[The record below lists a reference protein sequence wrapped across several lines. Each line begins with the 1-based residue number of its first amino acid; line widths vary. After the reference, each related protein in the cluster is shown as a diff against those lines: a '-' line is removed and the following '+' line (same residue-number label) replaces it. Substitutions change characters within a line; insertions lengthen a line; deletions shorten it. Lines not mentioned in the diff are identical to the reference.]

1 MGVVS
6 GEKALDMVIIAKDCT
21 MNAFHVSDLMTRK
34 WMLRADIG
42 KSGGKIWFV
51 VKIVNFVLDLEVQ
64 AWH

>member
-6 GEKALDMVIIAKDCT
+6 GEKALDMVIIAKDYI

-34 WMLRADIG
+34 WMLWTDIG
-42 KSGGKIWFV
+42 ISGGEVRFV
-51 VKIVNFVLDLEVQ
+51 VKNFVLDLEVQ